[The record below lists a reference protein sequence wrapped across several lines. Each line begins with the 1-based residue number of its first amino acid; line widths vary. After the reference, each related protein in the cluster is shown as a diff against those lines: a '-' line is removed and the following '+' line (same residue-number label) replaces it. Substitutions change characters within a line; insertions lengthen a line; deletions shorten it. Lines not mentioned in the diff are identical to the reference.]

1 MGRLK
6 CRQGP
11 LAVGCPGVSEGW
23 LMVWG
28 HASNNY
34 RLNKSGKAQFL
45 KKSIVRNEKCVVIVK
60 STRT

>member
-11 LAVGCPGVSEGW
+11 LAAGCPGVSESG

-34 RLNKSGKAQFL
+34 RLNRRGKTQFL
-45 KKSIVRNEKCVVIVK
+45 KKSIVKK
-60 STRT
+60 